1 MPSAKSFEARMERIF
16 IATGAKNDAALAKIL
31 DIRPPSVA
39 SAKKRQQLP
48 GMWIEKIAEE
58 YGVSAH
64 WLLFGARDDSTVID
78 DSGTA
83 NHLTLE
89 AKVVELEGKNTALE
103 AENAGLKEVRAA
115 KDELLQAKEETLAA
129 YRQLLSQTQDALAAS
144 GKGGAQATDAAAYV
158 ANVPSTDQIN
168 KS

>member
-1 MPSAKSFEARMERIF
+1 MERIF

-103 AENAGLKEVRAA
+103 AENAALKEVRPQRMHYC
-115 KDELLQAKEETLAA
+115 KQKRRRLPLIG
-129 YRQLLSQTQDALAAS
+129 SC
-144 GKGGAQATDAAAYV
+144 
-158 ANVPSTDQIN
+158 
-168 KS
+168 